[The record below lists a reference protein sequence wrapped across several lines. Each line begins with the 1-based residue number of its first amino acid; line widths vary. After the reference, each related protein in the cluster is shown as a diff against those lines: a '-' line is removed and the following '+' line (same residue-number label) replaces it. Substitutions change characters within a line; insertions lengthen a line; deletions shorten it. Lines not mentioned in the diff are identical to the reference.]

1 MHAPHAASWPQA
13 ACHTVTAVVG
23 AGVLGLPYAFSYLG
37 WAGGT
42 IFLTITLTSSL
53 YTSWQLAGMHEQDG
67 IRINRYR
74 DLGVYTLGKK
84 WGRLAI
90 APFQMLVMVR
100 SRLPA
105 LARPAAPAQKAPA
118 SRCACSSRHADSSS
132 RHDRGCRSQ

>member
-1 MHAPHAASWPQA
+1 M
-13 ACHTVTAVVG
+13 VG

-42 IFLTITLTSSL
+42 IFLTITMTSSL

-90 APFQMLVMVR
+90 TPFQMLVMVR
-100 SRLPA
+100 CRLSA
-105 LARPAAPAQKAPA
+105 LARSTAPRKQLLHCAARA
-118 SRCACSSRHADSSS
+118 H
-132 RHDRGCRSQ
+132 